1 MSVYCTLHS
10 EIVVL
15 NTETGLCRD
24 RHAHINTVA
33 HLGFY
38 PISRPQHIWLYD
50 SKRQHNDGQMEGSEQ
65 LPTLPLF
72 LEFKEDNNITFNP
85 VFVNSFTDEKT

>member
-1 MSVYCTLHS
+1 
-10 EIVVL
+10 
-15 NTETGLCRD
+15 
-24 RHAHINTVA
+24 
-33 HLGFY
+33 
-38 PISRPQHIWLYD
+38 
-50 SKRQHNDGQMEGSEQ
+50 MEGSEQ